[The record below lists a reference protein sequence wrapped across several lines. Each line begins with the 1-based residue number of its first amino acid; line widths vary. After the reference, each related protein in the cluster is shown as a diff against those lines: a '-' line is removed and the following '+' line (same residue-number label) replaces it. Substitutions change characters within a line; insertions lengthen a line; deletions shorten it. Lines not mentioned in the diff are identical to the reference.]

1 MNKIYIYIL
10 FFLGTL
16 ISAFF
21 YIIASYYFRYGQENN
36 VKFKYILIISLFFGI
51 LSYLLK
57 ISTFYFF
64 AKKVKV
70 LLLHIIFLIFSSII
84 VYIYSKFYLKEKIK
98 VQSLVIYIIIILLI
112 ILDSIL
118 NNKKS

>member
-36 VKFKYILIISLFFGI
+36 VKFKYILVISLFFGI

-64 AKKVKV
+64 GKKIKI

-98 VQSLVIYIIIILLI
+98 IQSLVIYIIIILLI
-112 ILDSIL
+112 IFDNIL
-118 NNKKS
+118 